1 MEPVRIEELALLKC
15 MKGLHILQ
23 SERGLI
29 FFFSSKRNEFN
40 HWKVL
45 ISVYV

>member
-1 MEPVRIEELALLKC
+1 MESVRIEELPLLKC

-29 FFFSSKRNEFN
+29 FFQANGMN
-40 HWKVL
+40 L
-45 ISVYV
+45 ITGKS

>member
-29 FFFSSKRNEFN
+29 FFFFQVKGMN
-40 HWKVL
+40 L
-45 ISVYV
+45 ITGKS

>member
-1 MEPVRIEELALLKC
+1 MEPVRIEELPLLKC

-29 FFFSSKRNEFN
+29 FFFFK
-40 HWKVL
+40 
-45 ISVYV
+45 